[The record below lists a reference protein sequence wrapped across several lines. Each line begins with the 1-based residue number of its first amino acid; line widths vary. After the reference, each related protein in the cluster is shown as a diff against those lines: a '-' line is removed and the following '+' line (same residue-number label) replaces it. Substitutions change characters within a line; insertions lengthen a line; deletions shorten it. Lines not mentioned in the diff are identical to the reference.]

1 MVRLAIYTNSFRYSF
16 QDVFTVS
23 YKTGL
28 QNACSEQDQKIMYI
42 FPWDTYRKQSYE
54 QTEDLFSGLL
64 QYKQKKAAYNKKK
77 KKKDNIYL
85 M

>member
-1 MVRLAIYTNSFRYSF
+1 MVRLAIYTNSFRCSF
-16 QDVFTVS
+16 QDIFIVS

-42 FPWDTYRKQSYE
+42 FPWDTYRKQFYG

-64 QYKQKKAAYNKKK
+64 QYKQKKLHIIRKKK
-77 KKKDNIYL
+77 G
-85 M
+85 